1 MNMLEKYTN
10 HLSLMRFSLC
20 VFIALFSSASSS
32 EIYII
37 PDAPS
42 VKKTVAYGLVDMQ
55 SGKILAAQNI
65 DEKRPPASL
74 VKIMTSYVAFKR
86 IKAGFVKLDDVVLI
100 SQKARKAEGSRS
112 FLEQGDRI
120 TLENLLKG
128 MIVQSGNDASIA
140 IAEHIAGD
148 EETFVALMN
157 HYSKMFGMINT
168 HYTNSSGL
176 PDPKQHTTVRDL
188 ATLSRALIEE
198 FPVLYKWYKEKE
210 FTYNNIKQKNRNK
223 LLWLDESVD
232 GIKTGYTQAAG
243 YCLVSSSKQN
253 DMHLISV
260 VLNAGSINERLSI
273 TQKMLGYGFRFFE
286 TQVLGEMGK
295 DITEASLYKSPKK
308 SIKIGLKAKPYL
320 TIARGQFKDIKKM
333 LKIQKNIVAPVKKGE
348 KLGYLSITLEDK
360 EIATYPLVAL
370 EEAPLSGFFGRAIDT
385 IKLMF

>member
-1 MNMLEKYTN
+1 MNILEKFIN
-10 HLSLMRFSLC
+10 HLSLVRFILC
-20 VFIALFSSASSS
+20 SFIALFSSIVSS

-42 VKKTVAYGLVDMQ
+42 VNKKVAYSVVDAQ

-74 VKIMTSYVAFKR
+74 AKIMTSYVAFKR
-86 IKAGFVKLDDVVLI
+86 IKAGFLKLDDTVLI
-100 SQKARKAEGSRS
+100 SQKARVAEGSRS

-120 TLENLLKG
+120 TFEDLLKG

-140 IAEHIAGD
+140 IAEHVAGD

-157 HYSKMFGMINT
+157 HYGKTLGMINT

-176 PDPKQHTTVRDL
+176 PHPEQYTTARDL
-188 ATLSRALIEE
+188 TTLSIALIEE
-198 FPVLYKWYKEKE
+198 FPVFYKWYKEKE

-232 GIKTGYTQAAG
+232 GIKTGYTKAAG
-243 YCLVSSSKQN
+243 YCLVSSSKRN
-253 DMHLISV
+253 DMRLISA
-260 VLNAGSINERLSI
+260 VLNTSNSSERLEI

-286 TQVLGEMGK
+286 TQALGEIDDEIAK
-295 DITEASLYKSPKK
+295 VKLYKSPKEN
-308 SIKIGLKAKPYL
+308 IKIGFKTKPYL
-320 TIARGQFKDIKKM
+320 TIARGQFKNIKKV
-333 LKIQKNIVAPVKKGE
+333 LKIQQNIVAPVKKGE
-348 KLGYLSITLEDK
+348 NLGYLSITLEDK
-360 EIATYPLVAL
+360 EIATYLLVAS
-370 EEAPLSGFFGRAIDT
+370 EKAPLSGFFGRTIDT